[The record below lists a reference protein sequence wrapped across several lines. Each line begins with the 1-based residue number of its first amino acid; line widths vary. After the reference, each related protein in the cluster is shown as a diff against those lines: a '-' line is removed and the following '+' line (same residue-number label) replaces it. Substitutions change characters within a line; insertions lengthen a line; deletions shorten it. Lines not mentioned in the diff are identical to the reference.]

1 MNTSTTRIEE
11 YEDVDSTETRV
22 TLGAGNRTSIVLS
35 MARRGYEVPE
45 MEVPGQY
52 PSTVVSP
59 FSTLNTDPIAQS
71 VDKNAVD
78 LPEYSVNSQS
88 QRYSF
93 IAEQEWEGT
102 VLNID
107 EETFVA
113 RLHDL
118 SVSETTNLE
127 EADFPISDISDSDHD
142 LLVPGAVFRW
152 CIGYLKEHGT
162 KSRMSKIVFRHLPA
176 WRETDLV
183 DAEHRANQIANSID
197 WK

>member
-11 YEDVDSTETRV
+11 DVYSTETPEDWD
-22 TLGAGNRTSIVLS
+22 AGNRTSIVLS
-35 MARRGYEVPE
+35 MARRGPEVPE

-52 PSTVVSP
+52 PSTVVNSS
-59 FSTLNTDPIAQS
+59 STRNTHPIAQS

-78 LPEYSVNSQS
+78 LPKYSVNSQS

-102 VLNID
+102 VLNIG

-118 SVSETTNLE
+118 SGSKTADLE
-127 EADFPISDISDSDHD
+127 EADFPISDISDGDHD

-152 CIGYLKEHGT
+152 CIGYLKEHRT

-183 DAEHRANQIANSID
+183 DAGHRANEIADSIV

>member
-1 MNTSTTRIEE
+1 MNTSTTRIEK
-11 YEDVDSTETRV
+11 YEDQNSTETPV
-22 TLGAGNRTSIVLS
+22 ASDADNRTSIVLS
-35 MARRGYEVPE
+35 MARRGSEVPE

-52 PSTVVSP
+52 SSTVVNSS
-59 FSTLNTDPIAQS
+59 STRNTHPVAQS
-71 VDKNAVD
+71 VDENSVD

-102 VLNID
+102 VLNIG

-118 SVSETTNLE
+118 SGSENANLE
-127 EADFPISDISDSDHD
+127 EADFPISDISDGDHD

-152 CIGYLKEHGT
+152 CIGYLKEHRT

-183 DAEHRANQIANSID
+183 DAERRANEIAYSID